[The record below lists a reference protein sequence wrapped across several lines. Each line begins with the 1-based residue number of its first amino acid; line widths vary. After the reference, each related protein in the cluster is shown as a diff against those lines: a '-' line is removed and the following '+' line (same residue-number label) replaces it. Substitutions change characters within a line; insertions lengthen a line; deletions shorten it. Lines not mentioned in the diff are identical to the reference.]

1 MHKREL
7 LWENSLVQNVFIWL
21 CLFFVFTL
29 TIQSETPL
37 LAGLIGVLLMAPP
50 IYIENLLILPLAS
63 KGSGRFVMA
72 TLLNILFFTFLNSWF
87 LATWVLEVAIES
99 RLLYNFLGLQIL
111 AVLFGL
117 ALKIARDSVVRKSR
131 EREAELQLLKAQLNP
146 HFLFNTLNNLYG
158 LSVIK
163 SDKLPE
169 LMLQLSQMLRYS
181 LYETKEQFVNLDKE
195 IAYLTNYVALEKIR
209 LESSSEVTLEL
220 RGDYRQFKIA
230 PMLLIVFV
238 ENAFKYLGET
248 SENRSF
254 VTIAMETTGN
264 QLHFSCTNSYNP
276 SAVAAQMSQNSGGIG
291 LENAKKR
298 LALLYPDAH
307 QLYLKEEAE
316 TYNVKL
322 IINL

>member
-1 MHKREL
+1 
-7 LWENSLVQNVFIWL
+7 
-21 CLFFVFTL
+21 
-29 TIQSETPL
+29 
-37 LAGLIGVLLMAPP
+37 
-50 IYIENLLILPLAS
+50 
-63 KGSGRFVMA
+63 
-72 TLLNILFFTFLNSWF
+72 
-87 LATWVLEVAIES
+87 
-99 RLLYNFLGLQIL
+99 
-111 AVLFGL
+111 
-117 ALKIARDSVVRKSR
+117 
-131 EREAELQLLKAQLNP
+131 
-146 HFLFNTLNNLYG
+146 
-158 LSVIK
+158 
-163 SDKLPE
+163 
-169 LMLQLSQMLRYS
+169 MLQLSQMLRYS

-248 SENRSF
+248 SENCSF

-264 QLHFSCTNSYNP
+264 QLHFSCTNSYSP